1 MDRRLV
7 TAAALAFGAVC
18 ALAGCRTSDR
28 GEPAP
33 FAATPPPDV
42 YVAPPEAEAAAA
54 VAGPAAGA
62 DCGDHIYGCDVYPCE
77 GHAVCAEASPADGMV
92 QVSLGGAEFIDPSL
106 AHESAGTFVVQEIF
120 EGLLS
125 FPPGNGPPIPGVAE
139 TWELGDDMRTWTF
152 HLRKNARWSNG
163 RTVTAHD
170 FVYAWTRKLLPETAS
185 QAAEHHFFIK
195 NAKAF
200 NEGKIKDAEQLGMRA
215 VDDFTLSVELEEPT
229 PFWLEYVQSAHYV
242 PVPREAV
249 EQWGNDWTRPEHIVT
264 NGPFHMTEWRPR
276 DRMVLKK
283 SETYWDKDSIRV
295 AGTVIWH
302 SESETDDLR
311 RYEAGQTHILQSSI
325 PAEKISVFMEDKRP
339 DLFIDPYLAYYYYAF
354 RVDRPP
360 FDNLKVRQAVDMAID
375 KERLVKHVTRGM
387 QVPADGP
394 VPPFFERTMG
404 YPKPE
409 GRRFDPQRARELLA
423 EAGFPNGV
431 DLPKITLIYN
441 TYEIHRLIAEFVQRS
456 LKENLGI
463 EVAIENME
471 WKSLLK
477 QLRSGD
483 FQIARFGWIGGK
495 DPYTFLNSFRHD
507 SPNNEMGYKNPEV
520 DRLLDES
527 LRERDEPKRL
537 ALMAKAE
544 ALVQADTPI
553 TPIYYYT
560 RVYLKKPV
568 LRGVEQ
574 ELTSVHLMRHMYWGD
589 KAEVRP

>member
-1 MDRRLV
+1 MKRRFL
-7 TAAALAFGAVC
+7 TWAAVALAM
-18 ALAGCRTSDR
+18 AGCRMSDR
-28 GEPAP
+28 GERAP
-33 FAATPPPDV
+33 FAAAPAPDV
-42 YVAPPEAEAAAA
+42 YVTAEVAPVASAEVA
-54 VAGPAAGA
+54 VGE
-62 DCGDHIYGCDVYPCE
+62 DCGDHIYGCDRYPCE
-77 GHAVCAEASPADGMV
+77 GHAVCAEASPADGML

-106 AHESAGTFVVQEIF
+106 VHESAGTFVVQEIY

-125 FPPGNGPPIPGVAE
+125 FPPGNGAPIPGVAE
-139 TWELGDDMRTWTF
+139 RWELGEDGRTWTF
-152 HLRKNARWSNG
+152 HLRRDARWSNG

-170 FVYAWTRKLLPETAS
+170 FVYGWTRKLLPETAS

-200 NEGKIKDAEQLGMRA
+200 NEGKLTDASQLGMRA
-215 VDDFTLSVELEEPT
+215 VDDHTLVVELEEPT
-229 PFWLEYVQSAHYV
+229 PFWLEYVQSAHYM

-249 EQWGNDWTRPEHIVT
+249 EQWGKDWTRAEHIVT
-264 NGPFHMTEWRPR
+264 NGPFHMVEWRPR

-283 SETYWDKDSIRV
+283 SETYWNKDAIRISG
-295 AGTVIWH
+295 AIIWH

-311 RYEAGQTHILQSSI
+311 RYEAGQTHMLQSSI
-325 PAEKISVFMEDKRP
+325 PTEKISVFMEDKRP

-360 FDNLKVRQAVDMAID
+360 FDNLLVRQAVDMAID

-394 VPPFFERTMG
+394 VPPFFVDTMG
-404 YPKPE
+404 YPKPA
-409 GRRFDPQRARELLA
+409 GATFNPQRARELLA

-483 FQIARFGWIGGK
+483 FQMARFGWIGGK

-507 SPNNEMGYKNPEV
+507 SPNNEMGYKNLAV
-520 DRLLDES
+520 DELLDAS
-527 LRERDEPKRL
+527 LKERDDKARL

-544 ALVQADTPI
+544 ALIQQDMPI
-553 TPIYYYT
+553 APLYFYT

-589 KAEVRP
+589 KPGVGP